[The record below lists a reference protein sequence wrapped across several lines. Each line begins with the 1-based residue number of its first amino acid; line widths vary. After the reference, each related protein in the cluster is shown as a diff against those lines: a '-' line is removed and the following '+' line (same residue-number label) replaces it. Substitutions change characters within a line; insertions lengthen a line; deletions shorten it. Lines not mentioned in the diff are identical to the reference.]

1 MIHAL
6 LTFVAGFLTV
16 LAPCVLPMLPVI
28 VGGSIQSAS
37 KYRPYIVTA
46 SLVLSLAAFTFLLK
60 ASTVL
65 IGVDPMVWQVL
76 SGGVVL
82 LLGLTMLFP
91 GPWEAI
97 VARLNLQAHSGKA
110 LGKAVQKNNHIVSA
124 VLTGLALGPV
134 FSSCSPTYAWVLS
147 SVLPRSTIEGALYV
161 FIYCIGL
168 ALALLLV
175 SLAGQK
181 FINKMKWAANPRGM
195 FQRGI
200 AVLFILV
207 GVFVITGLDKKVQ
220 TWFVERDVLKLIQLE
235 TKLVPED

>member
-1 MIHAL
+1 MIHVL

-28 VGGSIQSAS
+28 VGGSLQSAS

-46 SLVLSLAAFTFLLK
+46 SLVISLATFTFLLK

-65 IGVDPMVWQVL
+65 IGVDPRVWQVA
-76 SGGVVL
+76 SGVIVL

-91 GPWEAI
+91 EPWEAM
-97 VARLNLQAHSGKA
+97 VARLRLQSHSGKV
-110 LGKAVQKNNHIVSA
+110 LGDVVQKNNHVVSA

-147 SVLPRSTIEGALYV
+147 TVLPRSTAEGALYV
-161 FIYCIGL
+161 VVYCVGL

-175 SLAGQK
+175 ALLGQRFVK
-181 FINKMKWAANPRGM
+181 KMKWAANPNGV
-195 FQRGI
+195 FQKTI
-200 AVLFILV
+200 AVLFIVV
-207 GVFVITGLDKKVQ
+207 GVFVVTGFDKKVQ
-220 TWFVERDVLKLIQLE
+220 TWFVERDILQLIELE
-235 TKLVPED
+235 TKLVPEN